1 MPSPFPGMDP
11 YLEDEALWPVFHHQ
25 FVQSLHQILQP
36 SLIDRYRERINQR
49 HYVTEQALFTSVVR
63 EEHHEDFIEIRQKSD
78 GRLITLVDVVSPANK
93 LTPTGRAAYLAKRC
107 ECKSAHANLVEV
119 DLVLQGQPTLE
130 YSRDGLPD
138 WDYAVTVTRS
148 TQPERYEIYTAT
160 LQKKLPRFRLPL
172 ASDDRD
178 TVLDL
183 HTAFT
188 RCYDQGGFAGK
199 IDYGR
204 EPSVPLGDDDRRWID
219 DLLTRQGRREPA
231 PPDEE
236 IARAAYLL
244 WEQKGC
250 PHGRDREYW
259 YRAIEQLK
267 MEQIKQKMAK
277 LKQQSVMTSEASRP
291 ARSGG

>member
-11 YLEDEALWPVFHHQ
+11 YLEDDALWPVFHHQ
-25 FVQSLHQILQP
+25 LVMCLYQILLP
-36 SLIDRYRERINQR
+36 GLVDRYRARVNQR

-63 EEHHEDFIEIRQKSD
+63 EEHHEDYIEIRQRSD

-93 LTPTGRAAYLAKRC
+93 VTRAGRAAYLDKRH
-107 ECKSAHANLVEV
+107 EGRNVNANLVEL

-160 LQKKLPRFRLPL
+160 LQKPLPRFRLPL

-183 HTAFT
+183 RTAFT
-188 RCYDQGGFAGK
+188 RCYDQGGFAAK

-204 EPSVPLGDDDRRWID
+204 DPATPLNSEDCQWLREV
-219 DLLTRQGRREPA
+219 LRQ
-231 PPDEE
+231 
-236 IARAAYLL
+236 
-244 WEQKGC
+244 QKL
-250 PHGRDREYW
+250 R
-259 YRAIEQLK
+259 
-267 MEQIKQKMAK
+267 
-277 LKQQSVMTSEASRP
+277 
-291 ARSGG
+291 